1 MQQNAP
7 FCVLKTKIQTPPPPT
22 DFSLE
27 RVGMYDIIS
36 KLHKKKETCI
46 CLKPGPGFPTICC
59 GLVCVQ

>member
-7 FCVLKTKIQTPPPPT
+7 FCVLEKKIQT